1 MEEKGNIVA
10 LRRRFRVFLFLVF
23 ISVSG
28 FFFAGKWP
36 VRPSRAGDTQGGIF
50 SCLILCFWRVT
61 AAGRPPKIV
70 CVHSVSNLTK

>member
-50 SCLILCFWRVT
+50 SCLIILCFWRRT
-61 AAGRPPKIV
+61 AAGKALEN
-70 CVHSVSNLTK
+70 CMCT